1 MITPESDVGLAQEE
15 GDADT
20 EKHRG
25 DADGDVVDRGR
36 PQIEPCIAPS
46 AAPRQ
51 ARRKDADP
59 WIAAMIGC
67 GVANPGPE
75 RRRPLEPKVDPA

>member
-20 EKHRG
+20 ESIV
-25 DADGDVVDRGR
+25 AMPTATSLTRGR

>member
-20 EKHRG
+20 EQHRG
-25 DADGDVVDRGR
+25 DADGDVVDPGEAANRAVHRAERG
-36 PQIEPCIAPS
+36 A
-46 AAPRQ
+46 RQ

-75 RRRPLEPKVDPA
+75 HRRPLEPKVDPA